1 MGMAT
6 IVGTICGEVIASVVS
21 GGERIRGGG
30 GGIGE
35 WLLRW

>member
-6 IVGTICGEVIASVVS
+6 IVGTICCEVIASVVG

-30 GGIGE
+30 AGIGE
-35 WLLRW
+35 RLLRW